1 MLCAASVDVTMR
13 SLWIQPTTTT
23 TVNDVIMIIQHW
35 WEIILVWSYNIIMII
50 IIVQYLASIQNVCW
64 KRCCFVY
71 LVVDVF
77 FFRFVSTDV
86 EQCITTGFF
95 SYSSYIIYIFFL
107 ASTIYRLLLLFWS
120 TMVKKNLTCCLAWS
134 DVTGPPANTC
144 FTPSFLPNAIWPNQ
158 NSRISRWIFNIWYPE
173 RKKKLCMEK
182 TQKYWSTI
190 SHLRLIIFL
199 PFSQHSMSV
208 CVCVWESESQCK

>member
-35 WEIILVWSYNIIMII
+35 WEIILVWSYNSIMII

-95 SYSSYIIYIFFL
+95 SYSSYIIYIFFWHPL
-107 ASTIYRLLLLFWS
+107 YIACCCYSGRQWWRRTWHVAWPGPMWPDRLPIRVSLLLSCQMRYGPTRIHEFPDEYS
-120 TMVKKNLTCCLAWS
+120 IYDTPKGKKNYVWKKHKNI
-134 DVTGPPANTC
+134 GRR
-144 FTPSFLPNAIWPNQ
+144 FHIWD
-158 NSRISRWIFNIWYPE
+158 
-173 RKKKLCMEK
+173 
-182 TQKYWSTI
+182 
-190 SHLRLIIFL
+190 
-199 PFSQHSMSV
+199 
-208 CVCVWESESQCK
+208 